1 MLYLWL
7 GVALLS
13 VVAILFVIYPVW
25 KQFKDKVDTVVTSDP
40 QRDNVEVFKDRMQEL
55 EQEVASGS
63 LSQEDFAVLK
73 TELEKNLLIDAGT
86 ESRSLSSQSIST
98 KQFILASC
106 IAVVVVAGSLGL
118 YAKVG
123 SAPALEVALN
133 MADDPFDGR
142 EPTLQEAIDQLR
154 KELELQPANPE
165 GWYILASTLMGQQDY
180 QGALEAYQN
189 TLAYLTPQ
197 DVQYATVM
205 GQLAQSMF
213 FVAGGMTPEVRDQV
227 EKTLAAEPFEIT
239 ALGIL
244 GIDAFER
251 KAYRDAIGFWSKA
264 LINSDGDSAQSLRNG
279 VERARNELI
288 ALGEDVSDIEIPV
301 MAAIPVKVS
310 VADELLVNVPAE
322 TPVFIVARPLEG
334 GMPLAGVR
342 LTAADLPVEL
352 VLSDADAMTPQ
363 ARLSGYET
371 VSVSARISLSGD
383 VAPQPGDMI
392 AEITDIPTKGLSQ
405 PLEIVVSEVVK

>member
-13 VVAILFVIYPVW
+13 FVAILFVIYPVW

-40 QRDNVEVFKDRMQEL
+40 QRDNVEVFKDRLHEL

-63 LSQEDFAVLK
+63 LSEEDFTVLK
-73 TELEKNLLIDAGT
+73 TELEKNLLIDAST

-98 KQFILASC
+98 KQFILASF
-106 IAVVVVAGSLGL
+106 IAFVVVAGSLGL

-133 MADDPFDGR
+133 MAEDPFDGR
-142 EPTLQEAIDQLR
+142 QPTLQEAIDQLR

-264 LINSDGDSAQSLRNG
+264 LINSDGESAQSLRNG

-288 ALGEDVSDIEIPV
+288 ALGEDVSDIELPV
-301 MAAIPVKVS
+301 MAAIPVNVS
-310 VADELLVNVPAE
+310 VAAELLANVPAE

-342 LTAADLPVEL
+342 LTVADLPVEL
-352 VLSDADAMTPQ
+352 VLSDANAMTPQ

-383 VAPQPGDMI
+383 VTPQAGDMI

>member
-7 GVALLS
+7 GLALLS
-13 VVAILFVIYPVW
+13 FVAILFVIYPVW

-40 QRDNVEVFKDRMQEL
+40 QRDNVEVFKDRLYEL

-63 LSQEDFAVLK
+63 LSQEDFTVLK
-73 TELEKNLLIDAGT
+73 TELEKNLLIDAST

-98 KQFILASC
+98 KQFILASF
-106 IAVVVVAGSLGL
+106 IAFVVVAGSLGL

-133 MADDPFDGR
+133 MAEDPFDGR
-142 EPTLQEAIDQLR
+142 QPTLQEAIDQLR

-264 LINSDGDSAQSLRNG
+264 LINSDGESAQSLRNG

-288 ALGEDVSDIEIPV
+288 ALGEDVSDIELPV
-301 MAAIPVKVS
+301 MAAIPVNVS
-310 VADELLVNVPAE
+310 VAAELLANVPAE

-342 LTAADLPVEL
+342 LTVADLPVEL
-352 VLSDADAMTPQ
+352 VLSDANAMTPQ

-383 VAPQPGDMI
+383 VTPQAGDMI

>member
-40 QRDNVEVFKDRMQEL
+40 QRDNVEVFKDRLQEL

-63 LSQEDFAVLK
+63 LSQEVFAVLK

-288 ALGEDVSDIEIPV
+288 ALGEDVSDIEMPV

-310 VADELLVNVPAE
+310 VADELLANVPAE

-352 VLSDADAMTPQ
+352 VLSDANAMTPQ

>member
-13 VVAILFVIYPVW
+13 FVAILFVIYPVW

-40 QRDNVEVFKDRMQEL
+40 QRDNVEVFKDRLHEL

-63 LSQEDFAVLK
+63 LSQEDFTVLK
-73 TELEKNLLIDAGT
+73 TELEKNLLIDAST

-98 KQFILASC
+98 KQFILASF
-106 IAVVVVAGSLGL
+106 IAFVVVAGSLGL

-133 MADDPFDGR
+133 MAEDPFDGR

-264 LINSDGDSAQSLRNG
+264 LINSDGESAQSLRNG

-288 ALGEDVSDIEIPV
+288 ALGEDVSDIELPV
-301 MAAIPVKVS
+301 MAAIPVTVS
-310 VADELLVNVPAE
+310 VAAELLANVPAE

-342 LTAADLPVEL
+342 LTVADLPVEL
-352 VLSDADAMTPQ
+352 VLSDANAMTPQ

-383 VAPQPGDMI
+383 VTPQAGDMI

>member
-40 QRDNVEVFKDRMQEL
+40 QRDNVEVFKDRLQEL

-63 LSQEDFAVLK
+63 LLQEDFIVLK
-73 TELEKNLLIDAGT
+73 TELEKNLLIDAST
-86 ESRSLSSQSIST
+86 ESTSLSSQSIST
-98 KQFILASC
+98 KQFMAASF
-106 IAVVVVAGSLGL
+106 IALVVVAASLGL

-133 MADDPFDGR
+133 MSEDPFEGR

-165 GWYILASTLMGQQDY
+165 GWYLLASTLMGQQDY

-227 EKTLAAEPFEIT
+227 DKTLAAEPFEIT

-264 LINSDGDSAQSLRNG
+264 LINSEGASAQSLQNG
-279 VERARNELI
+279 VERALNELI
-288 ALGEDVSDIEIPV
+288 ALGEDVSDIEMPA

-310 VADELLVNVPAE
+310 VAAELLANVPAE

-342 LTAADLPVEL
+342 LTAADLPAEL

-371 VSVSARISLSGD
+371 VSVSARISLSGN
-383 VAPQPGDMI
+383 VSPQPGDMI

>member
-40 QRDNVEVFKDRMQEL
+40 QRDNVEVFKDRLQEL

-86 ESRSLSSQSIST
+86 ESHSLSSQSIST

-106 IAVVVVAGSLGL
+106 IALVVVAGSLGL

-213 FVAGGMTPEVRDQV
+213 FVAGGMTP
-227 EKTLAAEPFEIT
+227 
-239 ALGIL
+239 
-244 GIDAFER
+244 
-251 KAYRDAIGFWSKA
+251 
-264 LINSDGDSAQSLRNG
+264 
-279 VERARNELI
+279 
-288 ALGEDVSDIEIPV
+288 
-301 MAAIPVKVS
+301 
-310 VADELLVNVPAE
+310 
-322 TPVFIVARPLEG
+322 
-334 GMPLAGVR
+334 
-342 LTAADLPVEL
+342 
-352 VLSDADAMTPQ
+352 
-363 ARLSGYET
+363 
-371 VSVSARISLSGD
+371 
-383 VAPQPGDMI
+383 
-392 AEITDIPTKGLSQ
+392 
-405 PLEIVVSEVVK
+405 

>member
-25 KQFKDKVDTVVTSDP
+25 KQFRDKVDMVVTSDP
-40 QRDNVEVFKDRMQEL
+40 QRDNVEVFKDRLQEL

-73 TELEKNLLIDAGT
+73 TELEKNLLIDAST

-106 IAVVVVAGSLGL
+106 IAFVVVAASLGL

-133 MADDPFDGR
+133 MFEDPFEGR
-142 EPTLQEAIDQLR
+142 QPTLQEAIDQLR

-165 GWYILASTLMGQQDY
+165 GWYLLASTLMGQQDY

-227 EKTLAAEPFEIT
+227 DKTLAAEPFEIT

-264 LINSDGDSAQSLRNG
+264 LINADVASAQSLQNG

-288 ALGEDVSDIEIPV
+288 ALGEDVSDIEMPL
-301 MAAIPVKVS
+301 MAAIPVNVS
-310 VADELLVNVPAE
+310 VSTELLANVPAE
-322 TPVFIVARPLEG
+322 TPVFVVARPLEG

-342 LTAADLPVEL
+342 LTAADLPAEL
-352 VLSDADAMTPQ
+352 VLSDANAMTSQ
-363 ARLSGYET
+363 ALLSGYET
-371 VSVSARISLSGD
+371 VSVSARISLSGN

>member
-40 QRDNVEVFKDRMQEL
+40 QRDNVEVFKDRLQEL
-55 EQEVASGS
+55 EQEVTSGS

-73 TELEKNLLIDAGT
+73 TELKKNLLIDAGT

>member
-40 QRDNVEVFKDRMQEL
+40 QRDNVEVFKDRLQEL
-55 EQEVASGS
+55 EQEVTSGS

-405 PLEIVVSEVVK
+405 PLEIVISEVVK

>member
-25 KQFKDKVDTVVTSDP
+25 KQFRDKVDTVVTSDP
-40 QRDNVEVFKDRMQEL
+40 QRDNVEVFKDRLQEL

-63 LSQEDFAVLK
+63 LSQDDFAVLK
-73 TELEKNLLIDAGT
+73 TELEKNLLIDAST

-98 KQFILASC
+98 KQFMAASF
-106 IAVVVVAGSLGL
+106 IALMVVVASLGL

-133 MADDPFDGR
+133 MFEDPFEGR
-142 EPTLQEAIDQLR
+142 QPTLQEAIDQLR

-165 GWYILASTLMGQQDY
+165 GWYLLASTLMGQQDY

-227 EKTLAAEPFEIT
+227 DKTLAAEPFEIT

-264 LINSDGDSAQSLRNG
+264 LINADAASAQSLQNG

-288 ALGEDVSDIEIPV
+288 ALGEDISDIEMPL

-310 VADELLVNVPAE
+310 VSAELLAKVPAE
-322 TPVFIVARPLEG
+322 TPVFVVARPLEG

-342 LTAADLPVEL
+342 LTAADLPAEL
-352 VLSDADAMTPQ
+352 VLSDANAMTPQ

-371 VSVSARISLSGD
+371 VSVSARISLSGN

>member
-40 QRDNVEVFKDRMQEL
+40 QRDNVEVFKDRLQEL

-73 TELEKNLLIDAGT
+73 TELEKNLLIDAST

-106 IAVVVVAGSLGL
+106 IAFVVVAGSLGL

-142 EPTLQEAIDQLR
+142 QPTLQEAIDQLR

-165 GWYILASTLMGQQDY
+165 GWYLLASTLMGQQDY

-227 EKTLAAEPFEIT
+227 DKTLAAEPFEIT

-264 LINSDGDSAQSLRNG
+264 LINADGASAQSLQNG

-288 ALGEDVSDIEIPV
+288 ALGEDVSDIEMPV

-310 VADELLVNVPAE
+310 VSAELLANVPAE
-322 TPVFIVARPLEG
+322 TPVFVVARPLEG

-342 LTAADLPVEL
+342 LTAADLPAEL
-352 VLSDADAMTPQ
+352 VLSDANAMTPQ

-371 VSVSARISLSGD
+371 VSVSARISLSGN

>member
-7 GVALLS
+7 GLALLS

-40 QRDNVEVFKDRMQEL
+40 QRDNVEVFKDRLQEL

-63 LSQEDFAVLK
+63 LSQEDFAVLR
-73 TELEKNLLIDAGT
+73 TELEKNLLIDAST

-106 IAVVVVAGSLGL
+106 IAFVVVAGSLGL
-118 YAKVG
+118 YTRVG

-142 EPTLQEAIDQLR
+142 QPTMQEAIDQLR

-213 FVAGGMTPEVRDQV
+213 FVAGGMTSDVRDQI

-288 ALGEDVSDIEIPV
+288 ALGEDVSDIEMPV
-301 MAAIPVKVS
+301 MAAIPVNVS
-310 VADELLVNVPAE
+310 VAEELLANVPAE

-342 LTAADLPVEL
+342 VTAADLPVEL

-363 ARLSGYET
+363 ARLSGYEV

-383 VAPQPGDMI
+383 VTPQPGDMI

>member
-1 MLYLWL
+1 
-7 GVALLS
+7 
-13 VVAILFVIYPVW
+13 
-25 KQFKDKVDTVVTSDP
+25 
-40 QRDNVEVFKDRMQEL
+40 
-55 EQEVASGS
+55 
-63 LSQEDFAVLK
+63 
-73 TELEKNLLIDAGT
+73 
-86 ESRSLSSQSIST
+86 
-98 KQFILASC
+98 
-106 IAVVVVAGSLGL
+106 
-118 YAKVG
+118 
-123 SAPALEVALN
+123 
-133 MADDPFDGR
+133 
-142 EPTLQEAIDQLR
+142 
-154 KELELQPANPE
+154 
-165 GWYILASTLMGQQDY
+165 MGQQDY

-264 LINSDGDSAQSLRNG
+264 LINSDGESAQSLRNG

-288 ALGEDVSDIEIPV
+288 ALGEDVSDIELPV
-301 MAAIPVKVS
+301 MAAIPVNVS
-310 VADELLVNVPAE
+310 VAAELLANVPAE

-342 LTAADLPVEL
+342 LTVADLPVEL
-352 VLSDADAMTPQ
+352 VLSDANAMTPQ

-371 VSVSARISLSGD
+371 VSVSARISISGD
-383 VAPQPGDMI
+383 VTPQAGDMI

>member
-40 QRDNVEVFKDRMQEL
+40 QRDNVEVFKDRLQEL
-55 EQEVASGS
+55 EKEVASGS
-63 LSQEDFAVLK
+63 LSQEDFSVLK
-73 TELEKNLLIDAGT
+73 TELEKNLLIDAST

-106 IAVVVVAGSLGL
+106 IALVLVAGSLGL
-118 YAKVG
+118 YVKVG

-288 ALGEDVSDIEIPV
+288 ALGEDVSDIEMPV

-310 VADELLVNVPAE
+310 VAEELLADVPAE

-342 LTAADLPVEL
+342 LTVADLPVEL
-352 VLSDADAMTPQ
+352 VLSDANAMTPQ

-392 AEITDIPTKGLSQ
+392 AEITDIPTIGLSQ